1 MSEKRVRMRRA
12 KRPRIKIRDLGV
24 HRLCVFRTARHI
36 YAQLISPDGG
46 NVLAS
51 ASTLD
56 AEVKQQTGS
65 GSGGNVAAA
74 QVVGKVFAERAKKV
88 GIERAAFDRS
98 GFKFHGRVKAL
109 ADAAREAG
117 FQC

>member
-1 MSEKRVRMRRA
+1 MKRKDMRVRRRQ
-12 KRPRIKIRDLGV
+12 RTRIKIRDLGV
-24 HRLCVFRTARHI
+24 YRLCVNRTPRHI
-36 YAQLISPDGG
+36 YAQLISPQGDRT
-46 NVLAS
+46 LTS

-56 AEVKQQTGS
+56 AEVRAQAVN
-65 GSGGNVAAA
+65 GGNVAAA
-74 QVVGKVFAERAKKV
+74 KLVGKLLAERAKTA

-117 FQC
+117 LAC